1 MKIIKDII
9 VIGGGI
15 IGKCVC
21 MFLSKSGNSIAC
33 FDDNKFSG
41 SNTNAGSLH
50 VQLQSRIFRMNPHL
64 VNNMLNNLEFYI
76 DSVDA
81 WVQLS
86 EMLED
91 DIDLKINGGI
101 MIAESESQ
109 LAFLSEKIKKEKE
122 YKLKIEIINEKVIRK
137 EFPFFSNKVIGGAF
151 CEKEGKVN
159 NLIANKQI
167 KNYCSKNGIEFINEN
182 VKNIKYRNNQ
192 FELRIKNNNDIYL
205 SNYLIIA
212 AGSGSG
218 ELAKMLN
225 IEIPTKMEPLQM
237 NVTEKVEQFL
247 PYLVQHAEKSLTLKQ
262 ISTGNIII
270 GGGWQAKL
278 EDSENI
284 NIIKENFVGNLKVAS
299 EIVPCISEINLLR
312 SWGGINT
319 IIDGMSVIGNHE
331 SNDKLFF
338 SIPGDAGYTLGPLV
352 AKITADLILKNEI
365 NYDIKKLSP
374 MRFLNS
380 FDEMKLN

>member
-1 MKIIKDII
+1 M
-9 VIGGGI
+9 
-15 IGKCVC
+15 
-21 MFLSKSGNSIAC
+21 
-33 FDDNKFSG
+33 
-41 SNTNAGSLH
+41 
-50 VQLQSRIFRMNPHL
+50 
-64 VNNMLNNLEFYI
+64 
-76 DSVDA
+76 
-81 WVQLS
+81 
-86 EMLED
+86 
-91 DIDLKINGGI
+91 
-101 MIAESESQ
+101 
-109 LAFLSEKIKKEKE
+109 
-122 YKLKIEIINEKVIRK
+122 
-137 EFPFFSNKVIGGAF
+137 IGGAF

-270 GGGWQAKL
+270 GGGWQAKI
-278 EDSENI
+278 EDSENV
-284 NIIKENFVGNLKVAS
+284 NIIKDNFVGNLKVAS